1 MITQIRKK
9 TDFLISIVAPVFNE
23 ENCINAFIDSIAAEL
38 QPCEYDYE
46 IIFINDGSTD
56 QTEANI
62 RKILPVNK
70 KIKLIN
76 FSRNFGK
83 DIALTAGLDFADG
96 DVVIPMDADLQHP
109 PEIIKQMVKK
119 WLEGYDIVNAQRS
132 NRDQETFLKKSFSK
146 LFYKVFNSLSR
157 TPIPSKT
164 GDFRLID
171 REVIL
176 NLRKLKETHRFMKGL
191 FSWVGYNQFTLSFD
205 RPERKSGQTKWGYK
219 HLFNFAVDGI
229 ASFSTSILR
238 LSIIIGFSVSLI
250 GFSYA
255 LIILYQAIFYGNDVP
270 GFPSLII
277 LILVLG
283 GIQLISMGIQ
293 GEYIGKIYEQVK
305 NRPLYIIKDKSF

>member
-1 MITQIRKK
+1 MITQTRHKNH
-9 TDFLISIVAPVFNE
+9 FLISIVAPVFNE
-23 ENCINAFIDSIAAEL
+23 ENCINTFINSIEAEFKL
-38 QPCEYDYE
+38 HEYKFE

-56 QTEANI
+56 QTELIIQKNI
-62 RKILPVNK
+62 EVNK

-83 DIALTAGLDFADG
+83 DIALTAGLDFANG
-96 DVVIPMDADLQHP
+96 DAVIPMDADLQHP

-119 WLEGYDIVNAQRS
+119 WLEGYDIINAQRS
-132 NRDQETFLKKSFSK
+132 DQDKETFFKKSFSK
-146 LFYKVFNSLSR
+146 LFYKLFNILSI
-157 TPIPSKT
+157 TSIPEKT

-191 FSWVGYNQFTLSFD
+191 FSWVGYNQYTLSFN
-205 RPERKSGQTKWGYK
+205 RPERKAGKTKWGYK
-219 HLFNFAVDGI
+219 NLFNFAIDGI
-229 ASFSTSILR
+229 TSFSTSILR
-238 LSIIIGFSVSLI
+238 LSIVLGFTVSVI

-255 LIILYQAIFYGNDVP
+255 IFILYQAVFYGNDVP

>member
-1 MITQIRKK
+1 MITQIRQKN
-9 TDFLISIVAPVFNE
+9 DFLISIVVPVFNE
-23 ENCINAFIDSIAAEL
+23 ENSINTFIQSIETEL
-38 QPCEYDYE
+38 LPHGYTYE
-46 IIFINDGSTD
+46 IIFINDGSND
-56 QTEANI
+56 QTEAMIKKNI
-62 RKILPVNK
+62 LINK
-70 KIKLIN
+70 KIKLVN

-96 DVVIPMDADLQHP
+96 DAVIPMDADLQHP
-109 PEIIKQMVKK
+109 PKIIKQMIGK

-132 NRDQETFLKKSFSK
+132 NKDQETFLKQSFSK
-146 LFYKVFNSLSR
+146 LFYKLFNALSK

-191 FSWVGYNQFTLSFD
+191 FSWVGYNQFTISFD
-205 RPERKSGQTKWGYK
+205 RPQRKSGQTKWGYK
-219 HLFNFAVDGI
+219 NLFNFAIDGI
-229 ASFSTSILR
+229 TSFSTSILR
-238 LSIIIGFSVSLI
+238 LSIIIGFSISII

-255 LIILYQAIFYGNDVP
+255 VIILYQAVFYGNDVP

-283 GIQLISMGIQ
+283 GVQLISMGIQ